1 MFWGFNSNKHQSRI
15 KGKYVKL
22 ILATLV
28 FVSYLFF
35 APDYFSELT
44 AQLFQLDAMIIQ
56 ILKFLTMLSGVIAF
70 VTFTPIEWFRSARWF
85 K

>member
-1 MFWGFNSNKHQSRI
+1 M
-15 KGKYVKL
+15 KL

-28 FVSYLFF
+28 FASYLFF
-35 APDYFSELT
+35 APDFFAQLT
-44 AQLFQLDAMIIQ
+44 AQVFQLEEMTIR

-70 VTFTPIEWFRSARWF
+70 VAFTPIEWFKSARWF